1 MFGYTNGVVV
11 FEEAEVRAEVI
22 FFANA
27 MDETGGFVYG
37 NVCIYM
43 NTIKTRILIKG
54 PLIFIAMQRSST
66 D

>member
-27 MDETGGFVYG
+27 VDETGGFVYG
-37 NVCIYM
+37 NVCMYIYEYH
-43 NTIKTRILIKG
+43 
-54 PLIFIAMQRSST
+54 
-66 D
+66 